1 MHPPVVR
8 ELEGLA
14 RRVVEASRLE
24 EPAREAVAS
33 SSAGR
38 RPVIVAF
45 GKGACSMA
53 RGALEALGSA
63 EGGVV
68 VVPEGMACSLPGL
81 ETLESTHP
89 LPSERSVRAAE
100 AVLEWARTARSSGRT
115 LVALISGGGSAL
127 VEKPVEGI
135 PLEDLVEANR
145 VLLQS
150 GLSILE
156 INTVRK
162 HLSLVK
168 GGRLAAAAS
177 PARVVGVYAS
187 DVPGDRLDLI
197 ASGPTVPD
205 PSTFEDALR
214 IVRAYG
220 LERRLPE
227 SIVRAL
233 ERGARGEIPETP
245 KPGDP
250 VFRSV
255 ENRLCA
261 SNMTVLAGLSRILRE
276 ELGYEALILTS
287 RIEGESREVGKALAS
302 IALEAL
308 ERGVPAGPPLALLVG
323 GETSVTVRNPRGRG
337 GRNMELA
344 LSTAARIDYW
354 RPDLEPG
361 KIAVLSM
368 DTDGIDGN
376 TDAAGAIAYNGITR
390 VAREKGLDPLEALE
404 ENNTYDLFDRLGL
417 LLRTGP
423 TGSNL
428 NSVTV
433 ILVR

>member
-1 MHPPVVR
+1 MHPPAVE
-8 ELEGLA
+8 ELSRLA
-14 RRVVEASRLE
+14 HIVVEASRLE
-24 EPAREAVAS
+24 EPTREAVAS
-33 SSAGR
+33 SGLEG
-38 RPVIVAF
+38 RPVLVAF

-53 RGALEALGSA
+53 RGALEALEA
-63 EGGVV
+63 VEGGVV
-68 VVPEGMACSLPGL
+68 VVPMGTPCSLPGL

-100 AVLEWARTARSSGRT
+100 AVLEWARTARSTGRP
-115 LVALISGGGSAL
+115 LLALISGGGSAL
-127 VEKPVEGI
+127 VEKPVGGV

-145 VLLQS
+145 VLLRS

-156 INTVRK
+156 INTIRK

-168 GGRLAAAAS
+168 GGRLAVAAS
-177 PARVVGVYAS
+177 PARVLGVYAS

-205 PSTFEDALR
+205 PSTFEDALS
-214 IVRAYG
+214 IVRTYG
-220 LERRLPE
+220 LESSLPE
-227 SIVRAL
+227 SIIRAL

-261 SNMTVLAGLSRILRE
+261 SNMTVLARLSRVLRE
-276 ELGYEALILTS
+276 SLGYETLILTS
-287 RIEGESREVGKALAS
+287 RVEGESREVGKALAS

-308 ERGVPAGPPLALLVG
+308 ERGVPAPPPLALLVG
-323 GETSVTVRNPRGRG
+323 GETSVTVRNPKGRG

-361 KIAVLSM
+361 RISVLSM

-390 VAREKGLDPLEALE
+390 VARKMGVDPLEALE
-404 ENNTYDLFDRLGL
+404 ENNTYELFNRLGL

-428 NSVTV
+428 NSVTIV
-433 ILVR
+433 LVR